1 MNTLGTSDP
10 TAPVEDPEHIALKA
24 AEWSDALR
32 EGNADLHLR
41 RAFEQWRDAHPA
53 HAAAFERVDTAYRL
67 AQSAHGSRAMVAF
80 ENDVLAMGA
89 NRSRRRWRR
98 RALGWGL
105 AASVAAVVTAGLVV
119 TGGSW
124 SELQYLQARARHALA
139 GETLYRAAVGER
151 YAVTLDD
158 GTALTLNTDSRAAV
172 RFDDGVRQVR
182 LLQGQALFEVAKNPQ
197 RPFIV
202 TAGTHRVT
210 ALGTAFDVRL
220 SPQQFEVTLI
230 EGKVEVTDA
239 ELPPATAQGAAPAA
253 EGGPPPGVQEPALS
267 TVLSPGQKF
276 TVALAPEDVTTAP
289 DVAATA
295 PPRPAPVVLQTDVRK
310 VISWREGRVIF
321 EGDRLDEAV
330 AEMNRY
336 GIRRV
341 ELANTELG
349 ALRISG
355 IFNTGNPN
363 VFVETLTQY
372 LPLQVVAADPERIVL
387 AASGG

>member
-1 MNTLGTSDP
+1 MNTPGSSDP
-10 TAPVEDPEHIALKA
+10 TDRVEDPEHIALKA

-32 EGNADLHLR
+32 EGGADPHLL
-41 RAFEQWRDAHPA
+41 RAFECWREAHPA
-53 HAAAFERVDTAYRL
+53 HAAAFERVDRAYRL
-67 AQSAHGSRAMVAF
+67 AQTAHTSRAMIDF
-80 ENDVLAMGA
+80 ENEVLAMGA
-89 NRSRRRWRR
+89 TRSRRRWRR
-98 RALGWGL
+98 RALGWGM
-105 AASVAAVVTAGLVV
+105 AASVAAVIVAGLVV

-158 GTALTLNTDSRAAV
+158 GTALTLNTNSRAAV
-172 RFDDGVRQVR
+172 RFDGRTREVK
-182 LLQGQALFEVAKNPQ
+182 LLEGQALFEVAKNAQ
-197 RPFIV
+197 QPFIV

-230 EGKVEVTDA
+230 EGKVEVA
-239 ELPPATAQGAAPAA
+239 ESAAPAA
-253 EGGPPPGVQEPALS
+253 EGAAATIPGDASGSPRL
-267 TVLSPGQKF
+267 TPHVLSPGQKL
-276 TVALAPEDVTTAP
+276 TVAFTPEIDAEMGTHAA
-289 DVAATA
+289 VAV
-295 PPRPAPVVLQTDVRK
+295 PPPARPIIRQADVRK
-310 VISWREGRVIF
+310 AVSWREGRVIF
-321 EGDRLDEAV
+321 EGDRLDDAV

-341 ELANTELG
+341 ELASAELG
-349 ALRISG
+349 NLRISG

-372 LPLQVVAADPERIVL
+372 LPLRVMAADTERIVL
-387 AASGG
+387 AGREG